1 MASELK
7 DLLYIDCCI
16 RGSESRTRRL
26 ARAFLDALEERGG
39 FAVEELILTEEAL
52 LPLQGDFFAQRERLL
67 EAGDLDHPRFR
78 YARRFARA
86 DRIVVAAPFW
96 DLSVP
101 ALLKIYIENISVQGI
116 TFQVDPENNLLYGTC
131 RADKL
136 VFLTTRGGA
145 YQDSPLETGLP
156 FIRNLS
162 IFFGIDHFDAVAV
175 DGLDLMVRPPGILL
189 QEGIDRARA
198 LAAEW

>member
-116 TFQVDPENNLLYGTC
+116 TFQ
-131 RADKL
+131 ADKL